1 MAYQQAWAEQ
11 LVLRVDERSL
21 RGFAKLRRAGGH
33 LQVYVPYT
41 CSELTKAALSK
52 AAALTRNLS
61 AHITLFTVHLVP
73 YPLPLDCP
81 DVPAA
86 FLERKLGSVALA
98 SGAQA
103 AIRIG
108 YARDPDLGLK
118 QILPNHSLII
128 IATRK
133 RWWPTAEVKLARRL
147 ARAGHSVAL
156 VGV

>member
-1 MAYQQAWAEQ
+1 MAYQQAWPEQ

-21 RGFAKLRRAGGH
+21 RGLAKLRQAAGH

-73 YPLPLDCP
+73 YPLPLDRP
-81 DVPAA
+81 DVAAA
-86 FLERKLGSVALA
+86 FLERKLGSVAQA

-103 AIRIG
+103 DIRIG
-108 YARDPDLGLK
+108 FARDPHLGIE
-118 QILPNHSLII
+118 QILPQHSLIV
-128 IATRK
+128 IATKR
-133 RWWPTAEVKLARRL
+133 RWWPTAEVKLARTL